1 VVAVDSGRA
10 LAEAL
15 ARPST
20 RIVVSTLQKFP
31 VADQLQAIG
40 GTTGGRYAV
49 LVDEAHSS
57 QSGDGA
63 RHLKSVLS
71 GGGPVADDTLGGT
84 GGAVVE
90 YDATA
95 AAADVEV
102 DATEA
107 LAEAIA
113 RSAAGRKLP
122 ANVSIFAFTA
132 TPKGKT
138 LELFGTPAPDGT
150 RRPFHLYSMRQAIEE
165 GFILDPL
172 QRYTTYETMWRVTT
186 DSGREVDRSRASA
199 AIAKYATMHEAMLDE
214 KAEVVVE
221 HYREHV
227 RHLLDGR
234 AKAMVVTRSRL
245 AAVRYK
251 QRLDRYIAAHGADVG
266 VVVAFSGAV
275 TDPVE
280 PGQEHTEASLN
291 GFPEAQTVRRF
302 REDHHLLVVAE
313 KYQTGFDEPLLQAMY
328 VDKKLEGVAAVQT
341 LGRLNR
347 TAPGKEP
354 PFVLDFVNSAED
366 IADAFAPYYGG
377 AVGVPTDHQLLYEVW
392 QRLEE
397 TRVLDEADLQAFA
410 AVFFTATPGD
420 LAGHPALYAALEP
433 AQARFAALG
442 EEAQE
447 QVRTAATQFVRMY
460 GFLAQVL
467 PYVDEEL
474 ERAHPYVKMLL
485 RRISTGRGAA
495 LDLSDDLALSHLRLS
510 QPQTSQIGL
519 TSGDDP
525 LTSFSGTGQGALTAA
540 ELVLLREVVDRIN
553 ERFGAAVTEDDRI
566 FYHAVAEHM
575 AAETSL
581 QQQAAA
587 NDLDA
592 FAFAFEDAF
601 ASAVVDVMEHNSDL
615 GKRLLDDRAYAEV
628 VKTWLLRYVHRRAAE
643 RHRAPELLGAP
654 DAPGQAVVPPA

>member
-31 VADQLQAIG
+31 VADQLRTIG
-40 GTTGGRYAV
+40 GTAGGRYAV

-57 QSGDGA
+57 QSGDSA

-71 GGGPVADDTLGGT
+71 GGGPVVDDTLGGT

-95 AAADVEV
+95 PDAEPAV
-102 DATEA
+102 DAAEA

-138 LELFGTPAPDGT
+138 LELFGTPAPDGA

-186 DSGREVDRSRASA
+186 DSSREVDRSRASA
-199 AIAKYATMHEAMLDE
+199 AIAKYATLHEAMLDE

-251 QRLDRYIAAHGADVG
+251 QRLDRYIGAHGGDVG

-275 TDPVE
+275 TDPDD
-280 PGQEHTEASLN
+280 PGLEHTEASLN

-366 IADAFAPYYGG
+366 IADAFAPYYEGT
-377 AVGVPTDHQLLYEVW
+377 VGMPTDHQLLYEVW

-397 TRVLDEADLQAFA
+397 SRVLDEEDLQAFA

-420 LAGHPALYAALEP
+420 LAGHPALYAALQP
-433 AQARFAALG
+433 AEQRFAALG

-540 ELVLLREVVDRIN
+540 EQVLLREVVDRIN

-566 FYHAVAEHM
+566 FFHAVAEHM
-575 AAETSL
+575 AAEPSL

-654 DAPGQAVVPPA
+654 DAPGRAVVPPG